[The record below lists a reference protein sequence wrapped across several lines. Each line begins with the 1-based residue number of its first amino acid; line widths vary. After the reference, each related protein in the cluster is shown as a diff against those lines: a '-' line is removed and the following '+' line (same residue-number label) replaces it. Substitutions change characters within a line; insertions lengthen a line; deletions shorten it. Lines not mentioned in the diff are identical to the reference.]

1 MTTMSGYGSF
11 ARYAA
16 VVLVSVAAG
25 GLIGWFGRDF
35 APGPANVMT
44 VTFFE
49 DWRVICPPLRQSEQS
64 CQLRQDL
71 LNAKSRAEIAH
82 LVIGKG
88 AGGTVLTATV
98 PYDVL
103 IPPGLGLSLDDGKV
117 QVYPLQTC
125 DSTGCVARIPA
136 DEKLRGALRAAKQ
149 GRLLFAGLDKKVI
162 ALPFSLRGFSEAEA
176 AFAAS
181 ARRRP

>member
-1 MTTMSGYGSF
+1 MTMMGSGSL

-16 VVLVSVAAG
+16 VALLSVLVG
-25 GLIGWFGRDF
+25 GLLGWFGHDF
-35 APGPANVMT
+35 APMPSNVMT
-44 VTFFE
+44 TAFFD
-49 DWRVICPPLRQSEQS
+49 DWRVICPALRQADPS

-71 LNAKSRAEIAH
+71 LNAKSRAEVAH
-82 LVIGKG
+82 LVIANG
-88 AGGTVLTATV
+88 AGGTVLTATL

-103 IPPGLGLSLDDGKV
+103 IQPGVGLSLNGGKV
-117 QVYPLQTC
+117 QVFPFQTC

-136 DEKLRGALRAAKQ
+136 DEELRGALRAAKQ

-176 AFAAS
+176 AFAAG